1 MWIIQNNRKV
11 SGKKKPVYKTLR
23 SKWLLQVQ
31 SGGGEGGMGG
41 KGEAT
46 MFAKLSALVGRPAD
60 GYFEAKGLGKAQA
73 SDIS

>member
-1 MWIIQNNRKV
+1 
-11 SGKKKPVYKTLR
+11 
-23 SKWLLQVQ
+23 
-31 SGGGEGGMGG
+31 MGG